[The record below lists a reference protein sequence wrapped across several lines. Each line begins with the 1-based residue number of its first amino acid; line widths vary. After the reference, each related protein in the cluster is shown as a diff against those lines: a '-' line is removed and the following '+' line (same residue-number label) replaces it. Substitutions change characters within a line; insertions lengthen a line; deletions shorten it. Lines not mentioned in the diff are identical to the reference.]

1 VWINL
6 APFNVRGACYGRWP
20 EFLLKVITRAL
31 FKLKWMSYQS
41 PCCWPQKS
49 TKDKKCG
56 AELKEF
62 HSWIHC
68 MMCSTAWCYAWW
80 FDKLA
85 LLSNMPFGGEIMTD
99 SLRRC
104 LTIIQS
110 EHFPLFW
117 HWPYLIFKW
126 GLTSIC
132 FQTCAIKIDILNEKS
147 PLNYLYCWI
156 KNKIYEKIVIFSI
169 YQNMTCF
176 MQPAWHTSC
185 ASSITFSCHN
195 VQ

>member
-1 VWINL
+1 MNIFVLTRSWVFACEPVIHRTLLVVWINL
-6 APFNVRGACYGRWP
+6 APFNIRWACYGRWP
-20 EFLLKVITRAL
+20 EFLLKIVTTRAL

-41 PCCWPQKS
+41 PCWRLQKS
-49 TKDKKCG
+49 TKHKKCG

-68 MMCSTAWCYAWW
+68 MMCSTEWCYAWW

-126 GLTSIC
+126 GLTSMLSNFTYVC
-132 FQTCAIKIDILNEKS
+132 NQEWYT
-147 PLNYLYCWI
+147 
-156 KNKIYEKIVIFSI
+156 
-169 YQNMTCF
+169 
-176 MQPAWHTSC
+176 
-185 ASSITFSCHN
+185 
-195 VQ
+195 